1 MKNPGYYNDRLL
13 NAPVAFL
20 DMRDVEKENFNQM
33 FVNSHLW
40 EKFVENMVQILN
52 AFPEIVSRYCAM
64 ANIDCE
70 KDQQK

>member
-33 FVNSHLW
+33 FVNSRLW
-40 EKFVENMVQILN
+40 EKFVENMVQI
-52 AFPEIVSRYCAM
+52 EINYIGGTVWINVERKQ
-64 ANIDCE
+64 IL
-70 KDQQK
+70 